1 MAVTPNRQQFTELA
15 AAPDEGPVVMLNM
28 LKFKAR
34 ADGDG
39 AASGAAEY
47 RRYGDAAI
55 QMVEARGGKVLW
67 AGAADQILIGD
78 PDEDWDQVVLVQY
91 PSRAA
96 FIDMVTQPEYEKAHE
111 HRESGLERTI
121 LVACTP
127 GLDALDAPALD
138 AHALDAQALDAQALD
153 EPKG

>member
-1 MAVTPNRQQFTELA
+1 MAITPNRQQFTELA
-15 AAPDEGPVVMLNM
+15 SAPDEGPVVMLNM
-28 LKFKAR
+28 LKFKPR
-34 ADGDG
+34 ADGDA
-39 AASGAAEY
+39 AASGADEY

-55 QMVEARGGKVLW
+55 RMVEARGGKVLW
-67 AGAADQILIGD
+67 AGKADQILIGD
-78 PDEDWDQVVLVQY
+78 PEEDWDQVILVQY

-127 GLDALDAPALD
+127 ALDALDTK
-138 AHALDAQALDAQALD
+138 
-153 EPKG
+153 KG